1 MKVKKSLSIL
11 DAICDQNLFGRWFLG
26 ETWNAWVALL
36 ALLFGLPMTDKQREI
51 CRKHTG
57 RTTLPGTGFTE
68 AWLCCGRRAG
78 KSLISA
84 LVAVYLA
91 VFRDYTPFLGP
102 GEFATVMVI
111 AADRRQARV
120 CLRFIKGF
128 LAGIDLLSKLIV
140 RETRESVELSN
151 RVIIEVHTASFRT
164 VRGYTIAA
172 VVCDEI
178 AFWPNEDSS
187 EPDKEILDALRPAMA
202 TIPGARLLCISSPYS
217 KRGELWNAF
226 QRYYGKDD
234 APVLFWKA
242 DSRAMNPSLDE
253 RIVSEAYERDAAAA
267 SADYGAEF
275 RSDLESLFNTD
286 AVEACLI
293 SGRREVPRISG
304 VRYFAFVD
312 PSGGSSDSMTL
323 AVAHRDTSGKAVL
336 DCIRE
341 RRPPFSPDEVVAE
354 FATML
359 RSYGISGVTGD
370 AYGGEWPRERFRKHR
385 IEYSVSGKSR
395 SDIYLELLPLINA
408 TRVELLE
415 ESRLVGQLT
424 GLERRTSR
432 SGKDTVDHRPGGHD
446 DLANAAAGALGLAS
460 TTSGSFTGFIAV
472 GGKGGS
478 QIIYANG
485 DSDLPPGVEVDRMWW
500 RK

>member
-11 DAICDQNLFGRWFLG
+11 DAVRDPNLFGQWFRG
-26 ETWNAWVALL
+26 ASWEAWFALL

-57 RTTLPGTGFTE
+57 RQTLPDTGFSE
-68 AWLCCGRRAG
+68 GWLCCGRRAG

-102 GEFATVMVI
+102 GEFATIMVI

-120 CLRFIKGF
+120 VLRFVKGF
-128 LAGIDLLSKLIV
+128 LLGIDLLSKLVV
-140 RETRESVELSN
+140 RETRESIELSN
-151 RVIIEVHTASFRT
+151 RVIVEVHTASFRT

-172 VVCDEI
+172 VICDEI

-187 EPDKEILDALRPAMA
+187 EPDKEILDALRPATA
-202 TIPGARLLCISSPYS
+202 TIPGARLICISSPYS
-217 KRGELWNAF
+217 KRGELWRAF
-226 QRYYGKDD
+226 QLYYGQDD

-253 RIVSEAYERDAAAA
+253 RIVAEAYERDAAAA

-275 RSDLESLFNTD
+275 RSDLESLFNAD
-286 AVEACLI
+286 AVKACLI

-323 AVAHRDTSGKAVL
+323 AVSHRDKSGKAVL

-341 RRPPFSPDEVVAE
+341 RRPPFSPDEVVIE
-354 FATML
+354 FVTTL

-370 AYGGEWPRERFRKHR
+370 AYGGEWPRERFRKHS

-395 SDIYLELLPLINA
+395 SDIYLELLPIINA

-446 DLANAAAGALGLAS
+446 DLANAAAGALVLAS

-472 GGKGGS
+472 ATRSGS
-478 QIIYANG
+478 RII
-485 DSDLPPGVEVDRMWW
+485 R
-500 RK
+500 